1 MRSDE
6 VVTEQEQQST
16 AEIVHNTIS
25 DLRGEARRNF
35 VHRLV
40 NLISECELGSHVVES
55 PHMVAE
61 ATHEMMMEILDAERA
76 PGSQEIHRIP
86 REEQTRLI
94 DEALEE
100 ARATAVA
107 QGRGAPLI
115 LQEE

>member
-40 NLISECELGSHVVES
+40 NLIAECELGSHVVES

-76 PGSQEIHRIP
+76 PGSQGIHGIP
-86 REEQTRLI
+86 KGSEGNPPV
-94 DEALEE
+94 EATGRHGHFE
-100 ARATAVA
+100 APDAP
-107 QGRGAPLI
+107 QGGPLGI
-115 LQEE
+115 H